1 MKLRFSVDALHVLEQ
16 VAQEAE
22 APGIVFGC
30 SLMHALL
37 QKVASRAI
45 EVGDRELLEHM
56 ERMCLVER
64 EKK

>member
-1 MKLRFSVDALHVLEQ
+1 MKLRFSVDALHVLEK

-22 APGIVFGC
+22 APGIVFGVA
-30 SLMHALL
+30 LMHELL

-45 EVGDRELLEHM
+45 ELGDRELLEHM
-56 ERMCLVER
+56 ERMGLVER

>member
-1 MKLRFSVDALHVLEQ
+1 MKLRFSVDALHLLEQ

-22 APGIVFGC
+22 APGIVLGA
-30 SLMHALL
+30 SLMHGLL

-45 EVGDRELLEHM
+45 ELGERELLEHM
-56 ERMCLVER
+56 ERMGLVER

>member
-22 APGIVFGC
+22 APGIVFAV
-30 SLMHALL
+30 SLMHGLL

-45 EVGDRELLEHM
+45 EIGDRELLEYM